1 MKKIKPLTLSLIF
14 LSTLV
19 SCQNVKDGLTGK
31 KQENSDEFLV
41 IKKNPLEIPPNF
53 DELPVPQSEKINAQ
67 SELVDEEIKD
77 LIKSIN
83 SKSVKSNETG
93 YRSAEEFV
101 IDQINKD

>member
-1 MKKIKPLTLSLIF
+1 MNKKILLYFSCF
-14 LSTLV
+14 LFLY
-19 SCQNVKDGLTGK
+19 SCQTVKDGLTGK

-53 DELPVPQSEKINAQ
+53 DELPVPQSEKINDQ
-67 SELVDEEIKD
+67 SVLVDEEIKD

-83 SKSVKSNETG
+83 SKSTKSNG
-93 YRSAEEFV
+93 IGNRSAEEFV

>member
-1 MKKIKPLTLSLIF
+1 MNKKILLYFSCF
-14 LSTLV
+14 LFLY
-19 SCQNVKDGLTGK
+19 SCQTVKDGLTGK

-53 DELPVPQSEKINAQ
+53 DELPVPQSEKINDQ

-83 SKSVKSNETG
+83 SKNVKSNEAG
-93 YRSAEEFV
+93 NRSAEEFV

>member
-1 MKKIKPLTLSLIF
+1 MNKKILLYFFCF
-14 LSTLV
+14 LFLY
-19 SCQNVKDGLTGK
+19 SCQTVKDGLTGK

-53 DELPVPQSEKINAQ
+53 DELPVPQSEKINDQ

-83 SKSVKSNETG
+83 SKSVKSNEIG
-93 YRSAEEFV
+93 NRSAEEFV

>member
-1 MKKIKPLTLSLIF
+1 MKYKF
-14 LSTLV
+14 LFLV
-19 SCQNVKDGLTGK
+19 SVFILVNACQATVKDGLTGK
-31 KQENSDEFLV
+31 KQENSDELLV

-53 DELPVPQSEKINAQ
+53 DELPVPQTEKINDQ

-83 SKSVKSNETG
+83 SKSTKSNETG
-93 YRSAEEFV
+93 NRSAEEFV

>member
-1 MKKIKPLTLSLIF
+1 MNKKILLYFSCF
-14 LSTLV
+14 LFLY
-19 SCQNVKDGLTGK
+19 SCQTVKDGLTGK

-53 DELPVPQSEKINAQ
+53 DELPVPQTEKINDQ

-83 SKSVKSNETG
+83 SKSTNSNETG
-93 YRSAEEFV
+93 NRSAEEFV

>member
-1 MKKIKPLTLSLIF
+1 MNKFFIYIASLLF
-14 LSTLV
+14 LY
-19 SCQNVKDGLTGK
+19 SCQSVKDGLTGK
-31 KQENSDEFLV
+31 KRERSDEFLV

-53 DELPVPQSEKINAQ
+53 DELPVPQTEKINDQ

-83 SKSVKSNETG
+83 SKSVKSNEIG
-93 YRSAEEFV
+93 NRSAEEFV

>member
-1 MKKIKPLTLSLIF
+1 MNKKILLYFSCF
-14 LSTLV
+14 LFLY
-19 SCQNVKDGLTGK
+19 SCQTVKDGLTGK

-53 DELPVPQSEKINAQ
+53 DELPVPQSEKINDQ
-67 SELVDEEIKD
+67 SKLVDEEIKD
-77 LIKSIN
+77 LLKSIN

-93 YRSAEEFV
+93 NRTAEEFV

>member
-1 MKKIKPLTLSLIF
+1 MNKKILLYFSCF
-14 LSTLV
+14 LFLY
-19 SCQNVKDGLTGK
+19 SCQTVKDGLTGK

-53 DELPVPQSEKINAQ
+53 DELPVPQSEKINDQ
-67 SELVDEEIKD
+67 SVLVDEEIKD

-83 SKSVKSNETG
+83 SKSVKSNEIG
-93 YRSAEEFV
+93 NRSAEEFV

>member
-1 MKKIKPLTLSLIF
+1 MNKKILLYFYCF
-14 LSTLV
+14 LFLY
-19 SCQNVKDGLTGK
+19 SCQTVKDGLTGK

-53 DELPVPQSEKINAQ
+53 DELPVPQSEKINDQ

-83 SKSVKSNETG
+83 SKTHC
-93 YRSAEEFV
+93 EEQR
-101 IDQINKD
+101 DK

>member
-1 MKKIKPLTLSLIF
+1 MNKKILIYFSCF
-14 LSTLV
+14 LFLY
-19 SCQNVKDGLTGK
+19 SCQTVKDGLTGK

-53 DELPVPQSEKINAQ
+53 DELPVPQTEKINDQ

-83 SKSVKSNETG
+83 SKSTKSNETDN
-93 YRSAEEFV
+93 RSAEEFV